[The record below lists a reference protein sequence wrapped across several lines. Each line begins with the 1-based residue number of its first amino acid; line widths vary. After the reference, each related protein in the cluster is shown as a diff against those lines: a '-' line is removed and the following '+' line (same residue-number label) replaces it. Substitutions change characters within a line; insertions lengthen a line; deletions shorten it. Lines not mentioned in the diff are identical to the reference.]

1 MQQERLDVQG
11 EGSEGSCVAVVVFR
25 FTHQPEWLQR
35 GAKFVVRDSTES
47 STAGAGVVRS
57 LQLAE

>member
-1 MQQERLDVQG
+1 
-11 EGSEGSCVAVVVFR
+11 VAAVVFR
-25 FTHQPEWLQR
+25 FAHQPEWLQE

-57 LQLAE
+57 LQIVD